1 MSLDPRAILQ
11 KRLDAGI
18 SMRTLATELGVSAA
32 YISDIL
38 AGNRDPGPAVLEPLG
53 LECDVEVTKTYRRK
67 RPNGKPASAQ

>member
-1 MSLDPRAILQ
+1 MSNIDPRAILQ

-38 AGNRDPGPAVLEPLG
+38 AGHREPGPAVLDPLG
-53 LECDVEVTKTYRRK
+53 LECDVTVTKTYRRK
-67 RPNGKPASAQ
+67 KPAKTN